1 MQSAGR
7 VFRIGIVQ
15 VSRVAT
21 KPVKQNIFLVGLMGA
36 GKSTVGRQLARRMK
50 LKFYDSDHV
59 IVEKTGVPISTIFD
73 IEGEEGFRD
82 RETQVLEELS
92 RYEGCIIATGGG
104 SLTRQQN
111 CEIIKNSG
119 CVIYLRTSAERLY
132 SRIKHDQSRPLMQTE
147 NPLQTLRD
155 LLADR
160 EPAYLEAADIV
171 IRTGNQK
178 VGVVLHRIEQAI
190 KKERRNA
197 NANR

>member
-1 MQSAGR
+1 
-7 VFRIGIVQ
+7 
-15 VSRVAT
+15 
-21 KPVKQNIFLVGLMGA
+21 VKRNIYLVGLMGA
-36 GKSTVGRQLARRMK
+36 GKSTVGRQLARRLK
-50 LKFYDSDHV
+50 LDFYDSDRV

-73 IEGEEGFRD
+73 IEGEQGFRD
-82 RETQVLEELS
+82 RETDTLRELS
-92 RYEGCIIATGGG
+92 HYDGCVIATGGG
-104 SLTRQQN
+104 SLIRPENREVIAKT
-111 CEIIKNSG
+111 G

-132 SRIKHDQSRPLMQTE
+132 SRIKHDQARPLMQTD

-155 LLADR
+155 LLAER

-178 VGVVLHRIEQAI
+178 VGIVIHRIEQAI